1 MLGADF
7 TDNHIP
13 GHGFKVIHVLS
24 TDSKD
29 NYMLGADSK
38 DNHIPGPDS
47 KDNYNR
53 LTKMTSAQIS
63 KAHTI

>member
-13 GHGFKVIHVLS
+13 GHGFKVNHVLS

-29 NYMLGADSK
+29 NYMLGA
-38 DNHIPGPDS
+38 DS